1 MFIKLSSE
9 IFERYP
15 RSELNEESTTTFENE
30 SEKLLTENKS
40 FQQRKQFWDIFKFF
54 PQGVFILILGER
66 RAIKKLLTFT
76 IKNENDDFNVIPFYL
91 ECLWWLLE
99 AILLTGKRGEMKIKI
114 SSDERV
120 KCFKSYF
127 AISDRT
133 KKNINNW
140 WW

>member
-1 MFIKLSSE
+1 LLFIKLSSE

-114 SSDERV
+114 SLDERV
-120 KCFKSYF
+120 KCFKTYF
-127 AISDRT
+127 ALTDNT
-133 KKNINNW
+133 KNN
-140 WW
+140 